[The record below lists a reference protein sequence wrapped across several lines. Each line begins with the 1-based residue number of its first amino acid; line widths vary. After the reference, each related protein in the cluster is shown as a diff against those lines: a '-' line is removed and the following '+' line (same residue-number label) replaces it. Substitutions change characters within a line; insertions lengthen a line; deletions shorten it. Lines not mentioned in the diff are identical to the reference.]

1 MTQDRI
7 GLVAFWKNYDRET
20 YLKAAQLADELGYD
34 SFWLP
39 EAWGYDAIPLI
50 TEMAL
55 KTKRIKIGTAII
67 NVFSRSPGLIA
78 MTAATLDEIS
88 EGRFV
93 LGIGPSGK
101 RVIEGFHGREF
112 DKPLTQV
119 RDVIRVVKT
128 LLAGGRLSDAG
139 AKLNEYRPFALEVP
153 KRERHVPI
161 YSAALKKQAIT
172 SIGELADGWIPTFW
186 PFDKMD
192 EPHRWIAEGA
202 AKAGRDPSEIDT
214 APFTTAIPLGD
225 EMGAKRAK
233 EIVAFY
239 IGGMGDYYKE
249 MLTNFGFGE
258 ACERIDSLYKEKTT
272 RKEAAAAVPDE
283 MVERLMITGDPQKC
297 VEKLKGLRDYGVTL
311 PILNL
316 PNEPNWAVQEM
327 FIRAMAPR

>member
-7 GLVAFWKNYDRET
+7 GLVAFWKNYDREV

-39 EAWGYDAIPLI
+39 EAWGYDVVPLI

-67 NVFSRSPGLIA
+67 NVFSRTPGLIA

-88 EGRFV
+88 EGRFM

-112 DKPLTQV
+112 EKPLTQV

-139 AKLNEYRPFALEVP
+139 AKLHDYRSFTLEMP

-161 YSAALKKQAIT
+161 YCAALKQQAIT

-186 PFDKMD
+186 PFDEFE

-202 AKAGRDPSEIDT
+202 KKAGRDPSEIDT
-214 APFTTAIPLGD
+214 APFIAAIPLGD
-225 EMGAKRAK
+225 QIGMARAK

-249 MLTNFGFGE
+249 MLTSFGFGE
-258 ACERIDSLYKEKTT
+258 QCERIDALYKDKTT
-272 RKEAAAAVPDE
+272 RKQAAEAVPDE
-283 MVERLMITGDPQKC
+283 MVNRLMITGDPNQC
-297 VEKLKGLRDYGVTL
+297 VEKLRSLRDVGITL

-316 PNEPNWAVQEM
+316 PNEPSWPVQEM
-327 FIRAMAPR
+327 FLRAMAPR